1 MRYLILTI
9 LAMILMV
16 GVVSALPGEVTATIV
31 STATGGD
38 IYQEAYNYAE
48 VGGEGAVLTE
58 TITMTAEGTGI
69 VDQEASNE
77 GYADGA
83 LAVVTQDIAMAATGT
98 DVWQNYGWYDEY
110 EGWYWCPICG
120 EYHYYDDIYSD
131 EPGNYAIVYGDGA
144 VLTQSISMDATG
156 DNVWQNYGDYYYE
169 LDDEEYGIYYE
180 IYGIDY
186 WPSNYAEVYGVGTTT
201 TQTIDQ
207 TASAEDYVYQM
218 AWNWVDPDAGSLA
231 TQSIEQAAVAGGDID
246 QGAYNDAWFYGDGA
260 VAFQDVSMD
269 ANAGGYAYQDGY
281 NWADMNGYDT
291 IMVDQSATLNAI
303 AGDWV
308 YQYFYNDNWYA
319 GTNTWSAQDIT
330 MSGTGD
336 DVDQYLYNYF
346 SSDGAVSEA
355 TQVLNAAAN
364 SEGYAYQD
372 AYNDM
377 LTFGDDILGQSIYLN
392 AVAADYAD
400 QYGWNDAYVYGN
412 NLNLGQLSW
421 ISGDA
426 DYVYQDAWNY
436 AEFMDSVT
444 VAQDIAFTAISDDIG
459 VDQYGYNEATNYPLY
474 FTGGESTNSIGQSI
488 SAAATGGDVSYQ
500 YLYNE
505 ADTWWNGLPSSY
517 TVTQNNVATL
527 AANDYADQEMFNWIY
542 WWAPNT
548 GSVAMNINGDA
559 SADIVYQYHEN
570 WIG

>member
-110 EGWYWCPICG
+110 EGWYGPPDT
-120 EYHYYDDIYSD
+120 YYDYIYFY
-131 EPGNYAIVYGDGA
+131 EPGNSAIVYGDGA

-169 LDDEEYGIYYE
+169 YSDWLYPGNNYE
-180 IYGIDY
+180 ISGIDY

-377 LTFGDDILGQSIYLN
+377 LTFGDDVLGQSIYLN
-392 AVAADYAD
+392 AVAADDAV
-400 QYGWNDAYVYGN
+400 QYGWNDAYVWGD